1 MLLTLFK
8 EVLVN
13 DSDLNIDLLAII
25 ANNIY
30 DKDSFHKDIL
40 YKYLEHLNL
49 KEENIEYIK
58 SQKFNIRTY
67 SEEYFINKLSMN
79 YKKYLYLILNYFL
92 QTSSKKYAQ
101 SYLEKVLDK
110 IEFQEELKDFFRKG
124 IDKII
129 SNKITYKELEE
140 LKRNLLYKGS
150 ILIPNVQNKKN
161 TFDSLIE
168 KLAFSSGN
176 NQYGIICE
184 NITKKRVINIFV
196 NGFGNDN
203 LIKRDFKKW
212 INHKDFFCNEDIYFF
227 NWASGKDFIG
237 HLEELLSNKD
247 FKIYKF
253 IPNLINKK
261 ISIAMIPIQILSEW
275 KNSKKNSEIYSYE
288 LFNFIKEEIEK
299 NKDVKINLYGHSLGA
314 NLIKSVLL
322 NLSIY
327 DIKINNVYL
336 FTGATKNCHYEWE
349 SISNICSNIY
359 NFYSYNDDILR
370 FLYKTIEL
378 EEPIGLNEI
387 QNISYSDK
395 IINFDVTNIVNG
407 HSAYFDNL
415 PYILSKTIFRNI

>member
-49 KEENIEYIK
+49 KEDNIDYIK

-124 IDKII
+124 IEKII

-212 INHKDFFCNEDIYFF
+212 IDHKDFFCNEDIYFF

-247 FKIYKF
+247 FKLYKF

-336 FTGATKNCHYEWE
+336 FAGATKNCHYEWE